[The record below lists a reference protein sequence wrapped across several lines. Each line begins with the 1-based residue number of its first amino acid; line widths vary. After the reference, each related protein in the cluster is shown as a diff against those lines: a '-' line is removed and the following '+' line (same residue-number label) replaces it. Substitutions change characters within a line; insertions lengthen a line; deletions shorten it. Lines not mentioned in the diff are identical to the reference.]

1 MVIVNSWRYYFLTS
15 EVLIMT
21 PSAVAMAADS
31 IVTIN
36 GNKTYEGVNKL
47 FMLSKNPPMGIMV
60 YNNAN
65 FITIPFETLIKDFRY
80 KFKNDKSLKTVDDFR
95 NKFKEYLETEHNKN
109 KFPMMSLQDKINIFM
124 EHMGDEVSA
133 FDENTIEEWF
143 INNQDL
149 NVFEDYKDIIFT
161 DNDSLENF
169 NNIICDIAPEFLDLD
184 KKSKFKRI
192 LRNIFVQIMVLENY
206 TGVAIVGFERDKLF
220 PSCTLFK
227 IRYIY
232 DDKFIF
238 DEITN
243 DEVGKKAV
251 IFAPLAQTDVIE
263 SFFTSMGMDI
273 EKHLKMF
280 FYNIIEGYN
289 YNLKELIK
297 SEDDISQD
305 DIGRIIN
312 ILDKVQNK
320 HPDLNNS
327 FGIFIDDIKRN
338 NRKPILRSIQ
348 FLAKDELSNLAES
361 LINLT
366 SLKRKVQDG
375 LETVGGDVD
384 VAIITKG
391 DGFIW
396 TKRKHY
402 FKPELNPH
410 YFDKDS

>member
-1 MVIVNSWRYYFLTS
+1 
-15 EVLIMT
+15 MT

-31 IVTIN
+31 VVTIN

-47 FMLSKNPPMGIMV
+47 FMLSKNPPMGIMI

-80 KFKNDKSLKTVDDFR
+80 KFENDKSLKTVDDFR
-95 NKFKEYLETEHNKN
+95 NKFKAYLETEPNKN
-109 KFPMMSLQDKINIFM
+109 KFPMMSLQDKINIFI
-124 EHMGDEVSA
+124 EHMNDEVSA
-133 FDENTIEEWF
+133 LDENTIEEWF

-161 DNDSLENF
+161 DTDTLENF
-169 NNIICDIAPEFLDLD
+169 NILIKDIAPEFLDSD
-184 KKSKFKRI
+184 KKSKFQGI

-227 IRYIY
+227 IRYVY

-243 DEVGKKAV
+243 DEVGEKAV

-263 SFFTSMGMDI
+263 SFFTSMDMAT
-273 EKHLKMF
+273 ENHLKMF
-280 FYNIIEGYN
+280 FYNIMEGYN

-297 SEDDISQD
+297 SEEDISQD
-305 DIGRIIN
+305 DIERIIS

-327 FGIFIDDIKRN
+327 FGIFIDDIKCN

-348 FLAKDELSNLAES
+348 FLPKDELSNLAES

-366 SLKRKVQDG
+366 SLKRKVQGG

-410 YFDKDS
+410 YFDKDD

>member
-1 MVIVNSWRYYFLTS
+1 MTS

-31 IVTIN
+31 VVTIN

-47 FMLSKNPPMGIMV
+47 FMLSKNPPMGIMI
-60 YNNAN
+60 YNNVN
-65 FITIPFETLIKDFRY
+65 FIAIPFETLIKDFREQIMDDETV
-80 KFKNDKSLKTVDDFR
+80 NTVDDFR
-95 NKFKEYLETEHNKN
+95 NKFKEYLENEPKKN
-109 KFPMMSLQDKINIFM
+109 NFPMLSLQDKIKIFTD
-124 EHMGDEVSA
+124 HMVNEVSNL
-133 FDENTIEEWF
+133 DENTIDEWL
-143 INNQDL
+143 IDNGGLD
-149 NVFEDYKDIIFT
+149 VFDEYKDIIFI

-169 NNIICDIAPEFLDLD
+169 NNCLKDILPELNSD
-184 KKSKFKRI
+184 KKVKLHEVLK
-192 LRNIFVQIMVLENY
+192 NIFVQIMVLENY
-206 TGVAIVGFERDKLF
+206 TGVAIVGFETDKLF

-238 DEITN
+238 DNVEN
-243 DEVGKKAV
+243 DEVGGKKGV

-263 SFFTSMGMDI
+263 LFLTSLDTLT
-273 EKHLKMF
+273 EEQLKMYF
-280 FYNIIEGYN
+280 NNMLNGYN
-289 YNLKELIK
+289 NRLKDLVK
-297 SEDDISQD
+297 SEDSISD
-305 DIGRIIN
+305 DDAEKVIS

-320 HPDLNNS
+320 HSD
-327 FGIFIDDIKRN
+327 FDKRFDKFISGLKRN
-338 NRKPILRSIQ
+338 NRNPILNSIM
-348 FLAKDELSNLAES
+348 FLPKDELSNLAES
-361 LINLT
+361 LINIT

-410 YFDKDS
+410 YFNRDG

>member
-1 MVIVNSWRYYFLTS
+1 MTS

-21 PSAVAMAADS
+21 PSAVAVAADS
-31 IVTIN
+31 VVTIN

-47 FMLSKNPPMGIMV
+47 FMLSKSPPMGIMI

-65 FITIPFETLIKDFRY
+65 FMAIPFETLIKDFR
-80 KFKNDKSLKTVDDFR
+80 KGIMDDQTVNTVDDFR
-95 NKFKEYLETEHNKN
+95 NKFEEYLEKEPKKN
-109 KFPMMSLQDKINIFM
+109 NFPILSLQDKIKIFT
-124 EHMGDEVSA
+124 EHMAKEVSNL
-133 FDENTIEEWF
+133 DENTIENWLIDNGNLDVF
-143 INNQDL
+143 DL
-149 NVFEDYKDIIFT
+149 YKDKIFK
-161 DNDSLENF
+161 DEISLENF
-169 NNIICDIAPEFLDLD
+169 NNSLNDILPELNSD
-184 KKSKFKRI
+184 KKYRLHEVLK
-192 LRNIFVQIMVLENY
+192 NIFVQVMVLENY
-206 TGVAIVGFERDKLF
+206 TGVAIVGFETDKLF

-238 DEITN
+238 DDIEN
-243 DEVGKKAV
+243 DEVGGKKGV

-263 SFFTSMGMDI
+263 LFLTSLDMKT
-273 EKHLKMF
+273 EEQLKMYF
-280 FYNIIEGYN
+280 NNVLDGYN
-289 YNLKELIK
+289 DRLKDLVK
-297 SEDDISQD
+297 SEESISKED
-305 DIGRIIN
+305 AEKIVF

-320 HPDLNNS
+320 HSNFDER
-327 FGIFIDDIKRN
+327 FDKFISGLKQKNRN
-338 NRKPILRSIQ
+338 PILNSIM
-348 FLAKDELSNLAES
+348 FLPKDELSNLAES
-361 LINLT
+361 LINIT

-410 YFDKDS
+410 YFDNDV